1 MSRGG
6 LRGYDSWVLLS
17 RADELVLTADVDFV
31 VLGLVCFLIAGV
43 FMILSIGR
51 GRPRTR
57 AQFVLGVSPE
67 SLSGLRASVMAKG
80 RSLCSAIFFV
90 VGTTFLLAA
99 FLLPGKA
106 SPSLQYWGTGV
117 LVLMGALLLFLLDG
131 HVRRVMRSH
140 LRHELKTQDFAFED
154 HIGLAREIG
163 ELFDIEPKQ
172 GETLE
177 TFVRSV
183 REAIGIPASSRSSG
197 GYGVRR

>member
-1 MSRGG
+1 M
-6 LRGYDSWVLLS
+6 LLS
-17 RADELVLTADVDFV
+17 RVDELVLTADVDFV
-31 VLGLVCFLIAGV
+31 VLGLVCFLIAGI

-90 VGTTFLLAA
+90 VGTTFLLGA

-106 SPSLQYWGTGV
+106 SPSLQYWGTGALL
-117 LVLMGALLLFLLDG
+117 LVGGLLLFLLDG

-154 HIGLAREIG
+154 HIVLAREIG
-163 ELFDIEPKQ
+163 ELFGIEPKQ

-183 REAIGIPASSRSSG
+183 REAIGIPASPRGSG

>member
-1 MSRGG
+1 M
-6 LRGYDSWVLLS
+6 LLA
-17 RADELVLTADVDFV
+17 RADELVLTADLDYV
-31 VLGLVCFLIAGV
+31 VLGLVCFLVAGV

-67 SLSGLRASVMAKG
+67 SLSGLRASIMAKG

-90 VGTTFLLAA
+90 IGTAFLLAA
-99 FLLPGKA
+99 FLLPGVS
-106 SPSLQYWGTGV
+106 SPSFQYWGTG
-117 LVLMGALLLFLLDG
+117 LLLLIAGLLLYLLDG

-140 LRHELKTQDFAFED
+140 LRQELKAQDFAFED

-177 TFVRSV
+177 TFVQSV
-183 REAIGIPASSRSSG
+183 REAIGVPARPRGGG
-197 GYGVRR
+197 GYGMRR

>member
-1 MSRGG
+1 MSQGG
-6 LRGYDSWVLLS
+6 LRGYDSLVLLS

-31 VLGLVCFLIAGV
+31 VLGLVCFLIAGI

-67 SLSGLRASVMAKG
+67 SLSGLRASIMAKG

-90 VGTTFLLAA
+90 LGTTFLLGA
-99 FLLPGKA
+99 FLLPGQA
-106 SPSLQYWGTGV
+106 SPSLQYWGTGGLL
-117 LVLMGALLLFLLDG
+117 LVGGLLLFLLDG

-140 LRHELKTQDFAFED
+140 LRQELKAQDFAFED
-154 HIGLAREIG
+154 HIGLTREIG

-183 REAIGIPASSRSSG
+183 REAIGVKAAPRGSG